1 MFSCCHAHV
10 LSACRAGIDF
20 VAVDDVSTIGQGDD
34 GQTFLSQASS
44 LLCAPELL
52 TRRGAPAAIPSS
64 DDESRANA

>member
-1 MFSCCHAHV
+1 
-10 LSACRAGIDF
+10 
-20 VAVDDVSTIGQGDD
+20 VSTIGQGDD

-64 DDESRANA
+64 DDESSANA